1 MKEKTTKKTPRE
13 KDDETNDRLR
23 LLSIIASNAVPFAS
37 AIPGKPNAAMLKK
50 MSQGF
55 QPPLPILPSIGADVP
70 FYGGQVPQMARAF
83 SPDATRDERLNTV
96 LQNVARFGVDQGSDA
111 VLRAGI
117 GLAQTRGVP
126 INPLVSNAAF
136 YGKNLVMNPAY
147 GAMDK
152 AIWNNN
158 LGTKAA
164 DAIKPIDDLI
174 NNSNL
179 QTTYSQILPLLKAYA
194 DSQIGNT
201 NKTDLQEGVLEAD
214 RRMDIAD
221 IFPENTRSAVRDV
234 TQSVSDNYKD
244 VSSKIET
251 VAKGTKPFAKQFK
264 KVFLD
269 TLRNTN
275 VPMAGPMIGRK

>member
-1 MKEKTTKKTPRE
+1 MKEKTAKKTPRE

-55 QPPLPILPSIGADVP
+55 QPPQPVLPSIGADVP

-83 SPDATRDERLNTV
+83 APDATRDQRLNTV
-96 LQNVARFGVDQGSDA
+96 LQNVARFGVDQGTDA
-111 VLRAGI
+111 ALRVGI
-117 GLAQTRGVP
+117 ALAQSRGIP
-126 INPLVSNAAF
+126 INPLASNAAF
-136 YGKNLVMNPAY
+136 YGKNLAMNPLY
-147 GAMDK
+147 GAMDN

-174 NNSNL
+174 NNSSL

-201 NKTDLQEGVLEAD
+201 NKTDLQEGLLEAD
-214 RRMDIAD
+214 KRMDIAD
-221 IFPENTRSAVRDV
+221 VFPENTRDAVRHL
-234 TQSVSDNYKD
+234 TQTVSDNYKD
-244 VSSKIET
+244 AASQVEF
-251 VAKGTKPFAKQFK
+251 VAQQTKPFAKQFK